1 MWTTTLCHPF
11 AFVKLSV
18 TMASLP
24 HRNCPS
30 DSQVY
35 IAMGKL
41 HVEGSQARGGWG
53 GDAGVTGKK
62 GSIGGG
68 GQVEGGGERERER
81 AKGRMKEVIYRWWV

>member
-1 MWTTTLCHPF
+1 MWTTTLYHPP

-35 IAMGKL
+35 IAMGSCMLSGVGQGGRK
-41 HVEGSQARGGWG
+41 GGRRGGNRHKG
-53 GDAGVTGKK
+53 GHWWEEVGRELK
-62 GSIGGG
+62 G
-68 GQVEGGGERERER
+68 E
-81 AKGRMKEVIYRWWV
+81 

>member
-1 MWTTTLCHPF
+1 MWTTTLCHPS

-35 IAMGKL
+35 IAMGSRTL
-41 HVEGSQARGGWG
+41 RGSRAGKKGRWG
-53 GDAGVTGKK
+53 GVGGTGVTGKK
-62 GSIGGG
+62 ADWGR
-68 GQVEGGGERERER
+68 VESGGEMERESKR
-81 AKGRMKEVIYRWWV
+81 ENERNNL

>member
-1 MWTTTLCHPF
+1 MWTTMLCHPS

-35 IAMGKL
+35 IAMGSRTL
-41 HVEGSQARGGWG
+41 RGEPGRQG
-53 GDAGVTGKK
+53 GE
-62 GSIGGG
+62 
-68 GQVEGGGERERER
+68 EGGRGMQ
-81 AKGRMKEVIYRWWV
+81 G

>member
-1 MWTTTLCHPF
+1 MWTTTLCHPS

-35 IAMGKL
+35 IAMGSRTL
-41 HVEGSQARGGWG
+41 RGSRA
-53 GDAGVTGKK
+53 GKK
-62 GSIGGG
+62 GGKGGR
-68 GQVEGGGERERER
+68 EGDTGVRGKKADWGRAESGGETARESEKENER
-81 AKGRMKEVIYRWWV
+81 NNL